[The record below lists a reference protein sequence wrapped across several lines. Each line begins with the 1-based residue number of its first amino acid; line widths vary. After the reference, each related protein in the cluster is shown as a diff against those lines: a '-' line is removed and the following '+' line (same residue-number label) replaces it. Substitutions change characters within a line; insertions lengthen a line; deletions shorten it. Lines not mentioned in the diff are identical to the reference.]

1 MCGCAKTIR
10 ERRLPIHP
18 KNASRTRIGP
28 LNQYP
33 NCRAISE
40 ISRKFFTFY
49 WTRIKIWWHFHSLQ
63 NQRNTITGY
72 TYYFGLQNIRQCK
85 FFMYVHM
92 SPELVHMYLTTYSRK
107 PGNYNGTIIFEIDIM
122 KKSSPINSK
131 FIYLQL
137 SKPKCYFFSVAI
149 SCNLSNFQRKPNQTK
164 QPKVFVKKSS
174 LTKTLID
181 INHRNNAAIVI
192 PWFSTLCG

>member
-122 KKSSPINSK
+122 KKSSPLNFEFTLFASVKNKIT
-131 FIYLQL
+131 L
-137 SKPKCYFFSVAI
+137 FFSVTHFM
-149 SCNLSNFQRKPNQTK
+149 LSRKQLK
-164 QPKVFVKKSS
+164 Q
-174 LTKTLID
+174 
-181 INHRNNAAIVI
+181 
-192 PWFSTLCG
+192 